1 MDLLKPPT
9 AVMAG
14 NDTFLQKSIIQN
26 KKTFHS
32 AKTYKTKNNFFAEKT
47 KLDHKLSKTYFIKK

>member
-14 NDTFLQKSIIQN
+14 NDTFLQKSIQN